1 MNTAKL
7 RSKRV
12 IVTTSVIAVL
22 AAGGGVW
29 ATAANAD
36 ARGEDHDRVAAA
48 AMRAVGGGTVID
60 IDAGD
65 EPGEPAWEV
74 EIRKPDGTEVEVVLD
89 ADLKVIGQHVD
100 TPDTPDGDDLVLT
113 ADQRSSAGQAA
124 LAAVGGGTV
133 TDIDAGDDPGV
144 AYEVEVRDAAGTEW
158 DVKLDTAFKSLT
170 TTVS

>member
-1 MNTAKL
+1 VNTAKL

-29 ATAANAD
+29 ATAATAD
-36 ARGEDHDRVAAA
+36 VRGADHDRVAAA
-48 AMRAVGGGTVID
+48 AVGAVGGGTAVD

-74 EIRKPDGTEVEVVLD
+74 EVRKPDGTEIEVVLD
-89 ADLKVIGQHVD
+89 KDLNVIGQHVD
-100 TPDTPDGDDLVLT
+100 TPDTPDGDDRALT
-113 ADQRSSAGQAA
+113 ADERSSAEKAA

-133 TDIDAGDDPGV
+133 TEIDAGDDPGV
-144 AYEVEVRDAAGTEW
+144 AYEVEIRDTAGTEW
-158 DVKLDTAFKSLT
+158 DVELDTALQTLT
-170 TTVS
+170 KTVS

>member
-12 IVTTSVIAVL
+12 IVTAGVIAVL

-48 AMRAVGGGTVID
+48 AVRAVGGGTVTD

-89 ADLKVIGQHVD
+89 EELRVIGQHVD
-100 TPDTPDGDDLVLT
+100 TPDGDDRALT
-113 ADQRSSAGQAA
+113 ADQRSSAEKAA
-124 LAAVGGGTV
+124 LTAVGGGTV
-133 TDIDAGDDPGV
+133 TDVGAGDDPGV

-158 DVKLDTAFKSLT
+158 DVDLDSAFETLT
-170 TTVS
+170 KTVS